1 MPRSLAKCGKRKRM
15 RIYDAIVCFVGGNYM
30 RQQFWPEY
38 LGSGHGGLER
48 PESAKDLVSVV
59 AGHSYRGNV
68 ARVLADVERWGAA
81 HIGATVRQVYG
92 PFSELRKSR
101 QKICTDLNHLMPLAA
116 CSSHPACNHNVP
128 AVAINSSKRV
138 ARQ

>member
-1 MPRSLAKCGKRKRM
+1 M
-15 RIYDAIVCFVGGNYM
+15 RIYDAIVRFVGGNYM

-38 LGSGHGGLER
+38 LGSGHDGLER
-48 PESAKDLVSVV
+48 PESAKNLVSVV
-59 AGHSYRGNV
+59 AGHSYGSNV
-68 ARVLADVERWGAA
+68 ARLLADVEWWGAA

-101 QKICTDLNHLMPLAA
+101 KKICTNLNHLVRLAA
-116 CSSHPACNHNVP
+116 CSSHPACNHNIA
-128 AVAINSSKRV
+128 AVAIRSSKRV

>member
-1 MPRSLAKCGKRKRM
+1 MPRSLAKCGERKRM
-15 RIYDAIVCFVGGNYM
+15 RIYDAIVRFVGGKYV

-38 LGSGHGGLER
+38 LGSGQGGLER

-59 AGHSYRGNV
+59 TGHSYGGNV
-68 ARVLADVERWGAA
+68 ARLLADVEGSGEA
-81 HIGATVRQVYG
+81 HIGATVRQVNG
-92 PFSELRKSR
+92 PFGELRKSR
-101 QKICTDLNHLMPLAA
+101 QKICTDLNHLVRLAA

-128 AVAINSSKRV
+128 AVTIKSSKRV